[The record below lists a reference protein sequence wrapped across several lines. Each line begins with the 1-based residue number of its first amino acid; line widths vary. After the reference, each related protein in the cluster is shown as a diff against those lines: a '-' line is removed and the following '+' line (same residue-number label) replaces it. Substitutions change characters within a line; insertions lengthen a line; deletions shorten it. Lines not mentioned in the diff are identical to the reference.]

1 VEAGY
6 GAMIRE
12 MRLAAGLT
20 QRELAAKIGCTDGF
34 LAFAELERRAPS
46 PEFMHR
52 LLDALDAPKADRE
65 RVLGALMA
73 ARQQHREAREQ
84 ARYAAL
90 TKSPMPATGAEI
102 ATSADPGVAEP
113 TEAEYEQALR
123 DLQTAYADPEAR
135 PGLLATLRAF
145 ALSARASSERDRP

>member
-20 QRELAAKIGCTDGF
+20 QRELAARIGCTDGF

-46 PEFMHR
+46 PEFIHR
-52 LLDALDAPKADRE
+52 LLDALDAQKEDRE

-84 ARYAAL
+84 ARYAVL
-90 TKSPMPATGAEI
+90 TKSPVPATGGDI
-102 ATSADPGVAEP
+102 ATP
-113 TEAEYEQALR
+113 TEADRAEPAEAEWEQALR
-123 DLQTAYADPEAR
+123 DLQSAFDDPEVR

-145 ALSARASSERDRP
+145 ALSSRASSERGRS